1 MIAGLTVVC
10 PPEIAAG
17 FQLAGVAT
25 VAAETTAEIAPLLTD
40 LADREASEV
49 VAVYEPFLRELDR
62 GLRRRLDETTTPLV
76 IALPS
81 GRPSDAGDDRRTRLL
96 ELLRRAVGY
105 ELTFHPEDAR

>member
-1 MIAGLTVVC
+1 MIAGLTVIC
-10 PPEIAAG
+10 PQEIAAG

-25 VAAETTAEIAPLLTD
+25 VVAETTGEIAPMLTD
-40 LADREASEV
+40 LAEREARQV
-49 VAVYEPFLRELDR
+49 VAVYEPFLRQLDR

-81 GRPSDAGDDRRTRLL
+81 GQPSAGGDDRRARLL

-105 ELTFHPEDAR
+105 ELTFHSEDAP